1 MFDYNTSK
9 RIHENEDEAY
19 IKNKTKSYQTVE
31 ERSVKFI
38 DDLKRIYIQD
48 SLSIK
53 STNEEEDNIT
63 INKIYTNASII
74 YKDNEKDKEKDVVC
88 EKNTLFSNIS
98 LYVKNEIKQRK
109 CQRCIRQNVQFI
121 CESCQPLNL
130 FCCSCDE
137 FVHSLIS
144 KSDHRRRRIDES
156 NEKEEGERREM
167 KNEKEMKEMCDGS
180 SREISRINNKSL
192 EMNDK
197 LIEVETKIETENDK
211 RTSNSN
217 YNMNSSNEENQ
228 NQIKKKSY
236 SQEYIEELKGIYE
249 KEKENMIMKND
260 HLLEKTNSL
269 KVLFDSQVL
278 ELQNGNEE
286 KLRKIKELEEE
297 VSKLNEIISKI
308 DKEKERKMIENE
320 EISVVLSSINLEYDK
335 KINYLIEEFNNE
347 KLYFQSKLDYERK
360 ENNEL
365 KEINSKIQYDNE
377 GLVKIINEYE
387 YKNQEYNKI
396 TSVNG
401 MLKNKLD
408 EYTELIKLYEQESK
422 KIISINEDFSKEIH
436 IKNDKIHKL
445 LDENQCLK
453 QFEEEAERMKKE
465 IKQINKDFS
474 EIERQFEEMS
484 IENEDLKEYKS
495 RYEKIV
501 EKNKKDESFKSQHD
515 KQVKE
520 IEKLKYKINIFSD
533 ENENLKLEVRELIS
547 KVRLKE
553 KEKDDVKGRKKNETE
568 IKGKE
573 QDLNNNNSCK
583 NLIKENIR
591 LKEELNKMKIFNGK
605 LIVEIEDLNG
615 RFNNNN

>member
-1 MFDYNTSK
+1 MFDYNTSQQ
-9 RIHENEDEAY
+9 IHQNEEEAY

-31 ERSVKFI
+31 EKSVKFI
-38 DDLKRIYIQD
+38 DDLKRIYKQD
-48 SLSIK
+48 LLPIK
-53 STNEEEDNIT
+53 STNDEDNIT

-74 YKDNEKDKEKDVVC
+74 YKDNEKNKEKEVIL
-88 EKNTLFSNIS
+88 EKNTSFSDIS
-98 LYVKNEIKQRK
+98 LYFKNEIKQRK
-109 CQRCIRQNVQFI
+109 CQRCIRQSVQFL

-144 KSDHRRRRIDES
+144 KSDHRRRRVDER
-156 NEKEEGERREM
+156 NEKEEGDRREI
-167 KNEKEMKEMCDGS
+167 KDENEKEMREEMCDES
-180 SREISRINNKSL
+180 SREVSRINNKRI
-192 EMNDK
+192 ETNDE

-211 RTSNSN
+211 RNSNSS
-217 YNMNSSNEENQ
+217 YNSSNEENP

-249 KEKENMIMKND
+249 KEKENLKMKND

-278 ELQNGNEE
+278 ELQNENEQ

-297 VSKLNEIISKI
+297 VSKLNDIISKI
-308 DKEKERKMIENE
+308 DKEKERKTIENE
-320 EISVVLSSINLEYDK
+320 EISVVLSSINMEYDK
-335 KINYLIEEFNNE
+335 KINYLIEEFNKE

-365 KEINSKIQYDNE
+365 KEINSKIKYDNE
-377 GLVKIINEYE
+377 GLVKLINEYE

-396 TSVNG
+396 TNVNG

-445 LDENQCLK
+445 LDENQYLK
-453 QFEEEAERMKKE
+453 QFEEEAERMRKE

-484 IENEDLKEYKS
+484 IENEELKEYKS

-501 EKNKKDESFKSQHD
+501 EKNKKDESFKSQYD

-520 IEKLKYKINIFSD
+520 IEKLKYKINILSD
-533 ENENLKLEVRELIS
+533 ENENLKLEVKELIS
-547 KVRLKE
+547 KVRSKE
-553 KEKDDVKGRKKNETE
+553 KEKDDVKGRRKNETE
-568 IKGKE
+568 SKGKE
-573 QDLNNNNSCK
+573 QDLNNNCENI
-583 NLIKENIR
+583 IKENIR

-615 RFNNNN
+615 RFNNN